1 MDNYGSLNFVEISRV
16 PFERVLKALDI
27 PFKEDGNKLTTETD
41 IISIDKN
48 LFFQKAGQKG
58 DKKGGSVIDFVSE
71 YKHCSLR
78 AAAFFIKGLVGAPKE
93 EKKIPELTLVYH
105 PYLADY
111 APEDLC
117 KSLNVGICKEKGIM
131 AKRICFKA
139 GEHYIG
145 FNPENK
151 DWLFPKNFKRSTLWN
166 IENCD
171 KDIILITRDPFTALK
186 LITKGY
192 YYAASIMGAS
202 PTEEQKDIIKRYEYA
217 FCD

>member
-1 MDNYGSLNFVEISRV
+1 MDKYGFLDFKQISQT
-16 PFERVLKALDI
+16 
-27 PFKEDGNKLTTETD
+27 PFKQILDALTLQYREDNGKLVLDNAIID
-41 IISIDKN
+41 IQKN
-48 LFFQKAGQKG
+48 LFFNPHS
-58 DKKGGSVIDFVSE
+58 KKEESGSVIKFVSL
-71 YKHCSLR
+71 YKNCSLR
-78 AAAFFIKGLVGAPKE
+78 EAAFFIKELA
-93 EKKIPELTLVYH
+93 EKPTNDERKIPELTLVYH

-139 GEHYIG
+139 GEHYVG

-151 DWLFPKNFKRSTLWN
+151 DWLFPKNFKRNTLWN